1 MSKHDPKATLRQ
13 IGDYARQAQT
23 ICAGKTLAT
32 LSADWQA
39 TLALERALEIVGE
52 AVKRLPA
59 NLRDQYPGVQ

>member
-32 LSADWQA
+32 LSAD
-39 TLALERALEIVGE
+39 
-52 AVKRLPA
+52 
-59 NLRDQYPGVQ
+59 